1 MTTPLDPARD
11 PQALEHALAA
21 LRRGRMVLL
30 VDHASPKRGAVVVAP
45 GERASDDVVNFM
57 ATHARGLVALALPS
71 ERLERMGLELQA
83 PFSNDLE
90 RENYTVSVEAREG
103 VSTGISALDRART
116 IQTLSEP
123 RTEDD
128 DLVTPGHVF
137 PAAAAADGILVRRGW
152 AEAAV
157 DLARAAGLNP
167 AMVFCHVLDEDGEV
181 ATGDQLSV
189 LAQTH
194 GLVPI
199 SMADIITHRLTHE
212 TFATQQTQASLPTAQ
227 GEFLCRVFVNRLDEK
242 EHVAL
247 TVGEVRSTEPVLVR
261 LHSECLTGDVFHS
274 RRCDC
279 GAQLRA
285 AMEAVQEEGRGVIL
299 YLQQEGR
306 GIGIVNK
313 VNAYGL
319 QDEGRDTVEANLEL
333 GFGADL
339 RDFGIGAQMLMA
351 LGVQRVRLM
360 TNNPRK
366 VAEFEAY
373 GIEVV
378 ERVRLE
384 FEPLPENEA
393 YLRAKKEK
401 LGHLLENV

>member
-1 MTTPLDPARD
+1 
-11 PQALEHALAA
+11 
-21 LRRGRMVLL
+21 MVLL
-30 VDHASPKRGAVVVAP
+30 IDRACPERGGVVIAP
-45 GERASDDVVNFM
+45 GERTSDDVVNFM
-57 ATHARGLVALALPS
+57 ATHARGLVAVALPS

-83 PFSNDLE
+83 PFSLGVD
-90 RENYTVSVEAREG
+90 RENYTVSVEARVG

-116 IQTLSEP
+116 IQTLAAD
-123 RTEDD
+123 RTQDD

-137 PAAAAADGILVRRGW
+137 PAAATADGILVRRGW
-152 AEAAV
+152 AEAAI
-157 DLARAAGLNP
+157 DLARAAGLAP
-167 AMVFCHVLDEDGEV
+167 AMAFCHVLDEDGEV
-181 ATGDQLSV
+181 ATGDKLSA
-189 LAQTH
+189 LAEIH

-199 SMADIITHRLTHE
+199 HMADIIAHRLAHE
-212 TFATQQTQASLPTAQ
+212 SFATQQTQASLPTAQ
-227 GEFLCRVFVNRLDEK
+227 GEFLCRVFVNRLDDK

-285 AMEAVQEEGRGVIL
+285 SMEAVQEEGRGVIL

-313 VNAYGL
+313 VNAYAL
-319 QDEGRDTVEANLEL
+319 QDDGRDTVEANLEL

-366 VAEFEAY
+366 VTELEAY
-373 GIEVV
+373 GIEVI
-378 ERVRLE
+378 ERVSLE
-384 FEPLPENEA
+384 FEPMPENEA

>member
-1 MTTPLDPARD
+1 
-11 PQALEHALAA
+11 
-21 LRRGRMVLL
+21 MVLL
-30 VDHASPKRGAVVVAP
+30 VDHARPERGAVIIAP
-45 GERASDDVVNFM
+45 AARCSDDVVNFM
-57 ATHARGLVALALPS
+57 ATHARGLVAVALPH
-71 ERLERMGLELQA
+71 ELLDRLGLELQA
-83 PFSNDLE
+83 PMSLDLG
-90 RENYTVSVEAREG
+90 RENYTVSVEARVG

-116 IQTLSEP
+116 IQTLAES
-123 RTEDD
+123 RTTHD

-137 PAAAAADGILVRRGW
+137 PAAAAQEGVLVRRGW

-157 DLARAAGLNP
+157 DLARSAGLP
-167 AMVFCHVLDEDGEV
+167 AAMTFCHVLDEDGEL
-181 ATGDQLSV
+181 ATGSDLQD

-194 GLVPI
+194 GLVTV
-199 SMADIITHRLTHE
+199 SVSDIVRHRLGQE
-212 TFATQQTQASLPTAQ
+212 IFATQQTQASLPTGR
-227 GEFLCRVFVNRLDEK
+227 GEFLCRVFVNRLDQK
-242 EHVAL
+242 EHLAL
-247 TVGEVRSTEPVLVR
+247 TVGEVRSSEPILVR

-274 RRCDC
+274 SRCDC
-279 GAQLRA
+279 GAQLRS
-285 AMEAVQEEGRGVIL
+285 AMDAVQEAGRGVIL

-313 VNAYGL
+313 VNAYRL

-333 GFGADL
+333 GFEADV

-366 VAEFEAY
+366 VAEFESY

-378 ERVRLE
+378 ERVGIE
-384 FEPLPENEA
+384 FAPSPENEA

-401 LGHLLENV
+401 LGHLLERV